1 MIFLRYFL
9 LCVLCFSLVSCAS
22 NATLTTPFDPQ
33 EASFI
38 NQTGASTISGQGFL
52 RTMVGEVRYAAGS
65 EVFLIPATKYST
77 ERIGQIYG
85 NSKCAVFGKN
95 FKNDDPRYKDFTK
108 TTKANGEGRFSFTSL
123 AAGDYFVVTSVYW
136 QIPGNI
142 FPEGCGI
149 YELVRVG
156 SGEKKEVIISGS

>member
-1 MIFLRYFL
+1 MHKLKIAL
-9 LCVLCFSLVSCAS
+9 LGLLLIALAGCST

-38 NQTGASTISGQGFL
+38 KQAGTSTISGQGFL

-85 NSKCAVFGKN
+85 NSKCALFGKN
-95 FKNDDPRYKDFTK
+95 FKNDDPSYREFTK
-108 TTKANGEGRFSFTSL
+108 STKANGEGRFQFSGLS
-123 AAGDYFVVTSVYW
+123 AGEYFVVTSVYW
-136 QIPGNI
+136 QIPGRYI
-142 FPEGCGI
+142 PEGCGI
-149 YELVRVG
+149 YEFVKIA
-156 SGEKKEVIISGS
+156 SGENKEVIVSGN